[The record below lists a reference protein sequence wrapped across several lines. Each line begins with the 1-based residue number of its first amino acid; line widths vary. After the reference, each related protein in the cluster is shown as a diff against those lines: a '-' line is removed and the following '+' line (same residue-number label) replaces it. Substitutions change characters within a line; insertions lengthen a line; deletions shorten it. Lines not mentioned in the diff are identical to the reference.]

1 MCGGDHQSPINL
13 RFDFEKASYKTDA
26 IFKHYEDFTGAKIGW
41 LGEKYSAKV
50 NLPGAYASGVSDFKP
65 NYFKADTLGLKAT
78 FYGAQFHF
86 HSQSEHTINNVRYDF
101 EMHTVHLPGTE
112 NTYVEDG
119 LNKEAGYFGSVQGI
133 IFDTKNYD
141 ESVTP
146 EEVDIID
153 SFFDSLQMD

>member
-1 MCGGDHQSPINL
+1 VPRLDGLARSTPPRSTCPVPTLQVFLIS
-13 RFDFEKASYKTDA
+13 SQT
-26 IFKHYEDFTGAKIGW
+26 T
-41 LGEKYSAKV
+41 
-50 NLPGAYASGVSDFKP
+50 
-65 NYFKADTLGLKAT
+65 KADTLGLKAT

-112 NTYVEDG
+112 NTYVEGG

-153 SFFDSLQMD
+153 SFFESLQMD